1 VNSSPPSVSIGPE
14 RFQRRGSGAEP
25 RGFLAAAAS
34 AVVLL
39 ALVVGVPALLLWLDG
54 VPDLPTALPSRDDLT
69 STIGVEQLL
78 TVLVWVAWLAW
89 LQFVLCVGV
98 ELRSALSGVGLPAR
112 VPLSGPAQRLA
123 RVLVGA
129 VLVGASAVG
138 PATATQPAQLAET
151 VATVQPAVPATT
163 GAFAASAPDGRP
175 AAADG
180 PVEYRLG
187 DVVLDPDDGK
197 HLLGRKVYRVQPPE
211 GRYHDNLWDIA
222 ERELGEGRRYSEI
235 FELNRGRIQPDGH
248 ELSLA
253 RLIYPHWLLI
263 MPEDAS
269 VERVVAVTPPAPP
282 DPAPASAAGPASTD
296 TVPAADES
304 DRAAGQ
310 PVKSSPSAGDL
321 ATAGLLA
328 ASLLAAV
335 EVIRRRIRTPEPDD
349 DAVEVEVA
357 LRIGAEPQRAAG
369 LDRALRSLAAACRDA
384 GRALPAVYAA
394 LVDDARIE
402 LLLAPPASHAPPPW
416 QSLDDGRRWILDLH
430 HGSDAV
436 DALAPFPGLVSLGR
450 DEAGRDVLVD
460 LEAAGGPIAVI
471 GDPTAAHE
479 VVTAIAAELATNTW
493 SDHLRVTGADLPAEL
508 AVLESRYRRVPD
520 VDAAL
525 PELEMRRADR
535 LGADVLTG
543 RLRSGGT
550 GAWMPEYVV
559 LGARPDDELAG
570 RLVALT
576 AGGRRSPL
584 GVVCAGD
591 LPGARWRFAVDSAG
605 TLEVPLLGLAVRAN
619 RLSRPTMQAVAALV
633 APQTATTEPT
643 LHESWLPEVRPEIPQ
658 PLVEAD
664 AAALATA
671 PVRVFLLGPAEV
683 QAAGPIAAE
692 RRSLATEIVV
702 HLALHR
708 EGVHPTVLAGT
719 IWPLGVT
726 QAVRE
731 ATFARVRE
739 WLGVDPDGSPYL
751 RFTTDGRLRL
761 PDDVLVDWDVV
772 CTLLRRSRR
781 APRRADELDLLRQA
795 LRVAR
800 GPVLPDRPPGR
811 YAWIA
816 RVRLE
821 RIASDVLVDAA
832 HRLSVLAGDGG
843 EPGPAAAAARAGLRV
858 RPAEQLLWRDL
869 LQAEHAARG
878 RPGVVATAEDLTRTL
893 GEIGIPHLEPETA
906 ALLEELLPAAD
917 QLAIH
922 PA

>member
-1 VNSSPPSVSIGPE
+1 MNSSPPSLSIGPE
-14 RFQRRGSGAEP
+14 RFQRSGTGSER
-25 RGFLAAAAS
+25 RGFAAAAAS
-34 AVVLL
+34 AIVLL
-39 ALVVGVPALLLWLDG
+39 ALLAGIPALLLWLDG
-54 VPDLPTALPSRDDLT
+54 VPEFPTSLPARDDLT
-69 STIGVEQLL
+69 ATIGVEQLL
-78 TVLVWVAWLAW
+78 AVLVWVAWLAW
-89 LQFVLCVGV
+89 LQFVVCVGV

-129 VLVGASAVG
+129 VLLGASAVG
-138 PATATQPAQLAET
+138 PATASPATSQPAEI
-151 VATVQPAVPATT
+151 VAAAAPRTEHTADSTAVAAATN
-163 GAFAASAPDGRP
+163 GQP

-187 DVVLDPDDGK
+187 DVVLDPDDGTN
-197 HLLGRKVYRVQPPE
+197 LLGRKVYRVQPPE

-235 FELNRGRIQPDGH
+235 FELNLGRTQPDGH

-269 VERVVAVTPPAPP
+269 VDRVVAVVPPVPSEP
-282 DPAPASAAGPASTD
+282 VQAPAGEDTAGAAEAAAPAD
-296 TVPAADES
+296 DAVES
-304 DRAAGQ
+304 GA
-310 PVKSSPSAGDL
+310 SAGDL

-328 ASLLAAV
+328 AGLLAAV
-335 EVIRRRIRTPEPDD
+335 EVVRRRTRTPEPDD
-349 DAVEVEVA
+349 SAVEVEVA
-357 LRIGAEPQRAAG
+357 LRIGADPQRAAG
-369 LDRALRSLAAACRDA
+369 LDRALRSLAAACQDA
-384 GRALPAVYAA
+384 GQALPPVFAAV
-394 LVDDARIE
+394 VGDDQVE
-402 LLLAPPASHAPPPW
+402 LLLAPAAPHAPSPW
-416 QSLDDGRRWILDLH
+416 QVLDAGRRWQFDLDD
-430 HGSDAV
+430 SDHAI

-450 DEAGRDVLVD
+450 DDRDRDVLVD
-460 LEAAGGPIAVI
+460 LEAAGGPIAVV
-471 GDPTAAHE
+471 GDPTVAHE
-479 VVTAIAAELATNTW
+479 VVTAIAAELATNLW
-493 SDHLRVTGADLPAEL
+493 SDHLRVTGADLPPEL
-508 AVLESRYRRVPD
+508 TVLEGRYRRVPD
-520 VDAAL
+520 VGTVL
-525 PELEMRRADR
+525 PDLEGRQADR

-543 RLRSGGT
+543 RLHSGGS

-576 AGGRRSPL
+576 GGGRRSPL

-591 LPGARWRFAVDSAG
+591 LAGARWRFAVDAAG
-605 TLEVPLLGLAVRAN
+605 TLDVPLLGLAVRAN
-619 RLSRPTMQAVAALV
+619 RLSRPTTEAVAALI
-633 APQTATTEPT
+633 APERVTTGAT

-658 PLVEAD
+658 PLIEAD

-683 QAAGPIAAE
+683 QAAGSVEVE
-692 RRSLATEIVV
+692 RRALATEIVV

-708 EGVHPTVLAGT
+708 EGVHPTVLAGA
-719 IWPLGVT
+719 IWPRGVT

-751 RFTTDGRLRL
+751 RLTTDGRFRL
-761 PDDVLVDWDVV
+761 ADDVLVDWDVV
-772 CTLLRRSRR
+772 CTLLRQSRH
-781 APRRADELDLLRQA
+781 ATRRADELDLLRQA

-800 GPVLPDRPPGR
+800 GPVLSDRPPGR
-811 YAWIA
+811 YSWIA

-821 RIASDVLVDAA
+821 RTASDVLVDAA

-869 LQAEHAARG
+869 LQAEDAARG
-878 RPGVVATAEDLTRTL
+878 RPGVAATADDLTRTL
-893 GEIGIPHLEPETA
+893 GEIGIGDLEPETA
-906 ALLEELLPAAD
+906 ALLEELLPAPEQPA
-917 QLAIH
+917 LH